1 MAMLGEG
8 LECPHNPKVV
18 DSNPAPA
25 AKGLQLGGERPAYI
39 ARRPIIRRRRRM
51 HGPETEPMRPGPL
64 PFLAPGIRHLRL
76 DDLHIG
82 AMICAPP
89 LQKSE
94 IILESSTALK
104 CPHQRDAGTIAQGG
118 AVNKHAKPREN
129 SGRKTA
135 RVALTVLLALCLV
148 GIGALAAWHFLAP
161 KADAGATVTSFDG
174 MSDDEIRAELDRQVE
189 ASRMTI
195 SVAAKPQLKDGRV
208 RVNVVNAQDSRFGQL
223 FTLEQDGKALYK
235 SGVVDPGKTVEW
247 VDAEGAHAG
256 EATVTVSAADAET
269 GKATGNPQ
277 SVTVEI
283 VE

>member
-1 MAMLGEG
+1 M
-8 LECPHNPKVV
+8 
-18 DSNPAPA
+18 
-25 AKGLQLGGERPAYI
+25 
-39 ARRPIIRRRRRM
+39 
-51 HGPETEPMRPGPL
+51 
-64 PFLAPGIRHLRL
+64 
-76 DDLHIG
+76 
-82 AMICAPP
+82 
-89 LQKSE
+89 
-94 IILESSTALK
+94 
-104 CPHQRDAGTIAQGG
+104 
-118 AVNKHAKPREN
+118 
-129 SGRKTA
+129 
-135 RVALTVLLALCLV
+135 
-148 GIGALAAWHFLAP
+148 AAWHFLAP

-223 FTLEQDGKALYK
+223 FTLEQDGKVLYK

-247 VDAEGAHAG
+247 VDAKGARAG

>member
-1 MAMLGEG
+1 MRARSHKGE
-8 LECPHNPKVV
+8 
-18 DSNPAPA
+18 
-25 AKGLQLGGERPAYI
+25 
-39 ARRPIIRRRRRM
+39 
-51 HGPETEPMRPGPL
+51 
-64 PFLAPGIRHLRL
+64 
-76 DDLHIG
+76 
-82 AMICAPP
+82 
-89 LQKSE
+89 
-94 IILESSTALK
+94 
-104 CPHQRDAGTIAQGG
+104 
-118 AVNKHAKPREN
+118 AVNKHAKPRKN

-247 VDAEGAHAG
+247 VDAEGARAG

>member
-1 MAMLGEG
+1 M
-8 LECPHNPKVV
+8 
-18 DSNPAPA
+18 
-25 AKGLQLGGERPAYI
+25 
-39 ARRPIIRRRRRM
+39 
-51 HGPETEPMRPGPL
+51 
-64 PFLAPGIRHLRL
+64 
-76 DDLHIG
+76 
-82 AMICAPP
+82 
-89 LQKSE
+89 
-94 IILESSTALK
+94 
-104 CPHQRDAGTIAQGG
+104 
-118 AVNKHAKPREN
+118 NKHAKSRKN

-135 RVALTVLLALCLV
+135 RIALTILLALCLV
-148 GIGALAAWHFLAP
+148 GIGALVAWHFLAP

-195 SVAAKPQLKDGRV
+195 SVAAKPQLQNGRV
-208 RVNVVNAQDSRFGQL
+208 RVNVVNAQDSHFGQL
-223 FTLEQDGKALYK
+223 FTLEQDGKVLYK

-256 EATVTVSAADAET
+256 EATVTVSAADTKT